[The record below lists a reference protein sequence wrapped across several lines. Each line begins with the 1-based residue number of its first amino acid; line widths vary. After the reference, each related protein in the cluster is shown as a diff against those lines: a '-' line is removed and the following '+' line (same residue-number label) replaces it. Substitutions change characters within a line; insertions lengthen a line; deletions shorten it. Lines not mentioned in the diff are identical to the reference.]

1 MQKLRQRYNR
11 FVMRN
16 SNRGIPHLM
25 LWLCAGSAIVYLF
38 SVFTGSQELYDI
50 LSFDA
55 NAILHGQ
62 VWRLFSY
69 VFTFALDRQFLFST
83 LLGAIFSILFYYW
96 IGNLLENFW
105 GTLRFNIFYLS
116 GVLLMDI
123 AGLLMHLIFKQFGL
137 SVNLPVSVSYLNL
150 SLFLAAATLAPEER
164 VYFMLLI
171 PIKMKWLALVYLILS
186 LISVVSG
193 VVGAFSYLKLGQTLL
208 FAGWLCYAL
217 FPLVALLNYF
227 LFFGKGVRVLFPN
240 LRRVHKQE
248 KRKAEYYRRSHE
260 ATENASPVYRVE
272 VQEPTKPAGG
282 GRPYRHKCTVCGRTD
297 ADCPDLEFRYCSK
310 CKGYFCY
317 CIDHINN
324 HTHVQ

>member
-1 MQKLRQRYNR
+1 MKKLRRRYHS

-16 SNRGIPHLM
+16 SNRGIPRLM
-25 LWLCAGSAIVYLF
+25 LWLCAGSLVVYLF
-38 SVFTGSQELYDI
+38 SVFTGSETLYDI

-69 VFTFALDRQFLFST
+69 VFTFALDNFFLFSS

-96 IGNLLENFW
+96 IGNLLESYW
-105 GTLRFNIFYLS
+105 GTLRFNIFYFS
-116 GVLLMDI
+116 GVLLMDV
-123 AGLLMHLIFKQFGL
+123 AGLLLHLIFRQFGL
-137 SVNLPVSVSYLNL
+137 YVNLPVSVHYLNL

-164 VYFMLLI
+164 VYFMLFI
-171 PIKMKWLALVYLILS
+171 PVKMKWLALVDLILS
-186 LISVVSG
+186 LISVVAG
-193 VVGAFSYLKLGQTLL
+193 VVGAFSFLKTGGMLL
-208 FAGWLCYAL
+208 FGGYLCYAI

-227 LFFGKGVRVLFPN
+227 LFFGKQVRVLFPN
-240 LRRVHKQE
+240 FRNIRRQQ
-248 KRKAEYYRRSHE
+248 KRQAEFYRKKHE
-260 ATENASPVYRVE
+260 APEAASPVYRAE
-272 VQEPTKPAGG
+272 ASQSENAK
-282 GRPYRHKCTVCGRTD
+282 RPYRHKCTVCGRTD